1 MNNRDTIVAPST
13 PYGESGLAVIRLS
26 GDDALVNSSFL
37 FNNKKLKNRYA
48 HHCKL
53 YSAGQLIDDVIVTF
67 FKAPHSFTG
76 ENIIEISCH
85 GSVAIVNKI
94 IKLLISADCRLA
106 EPGEFTKRA
115 FLNGK
120 IDLLQAESIASI
132 ISSKSEVN
140 IKNQQRILSG
150 ELSNILIKIRNDLIN
165 LISFIEHQLDINEED
180 EIDQTSKLVDLLT
193 TIISPLLKLKNSYNR
208 GKMFELGIK
217 IAITGK
223 PNVGKSTLFNALID
237 SDHAITSNLPGTT
250 RDILTSEFVLQ
261 GVPITL
267 YDTAGIR
274 ESDNIIERMGV
285 EKALKLIKGSDI
297 NIVIFDS
304 IDKEALNY
312 DQKKSILILNKCD
325 NLNQSVIKKGIVHCS
340 IINSVGI
347 DIILD
352 MIIKKINTTKSSSN
366 STFISSF
373 RQSEL
378 INNSYNILSKT
389 LNIIKTEMID
399 LEIISFELRESLS
412 NFDVLLGK
420 TTPDDIINNIFSK
433 MCVGK

>member
-1 MNNRDTIVAPST
+1 
-13 PYGESGLAVIRLS
+13 
-26 GDDALVNSSFL
+26 
-37 FNNKKLKNRYA
+37 
-48 HHCKL
+48 
-53 YSAGQLIDDVIVTF
+53 
-67 FKAPHSFTG
+67 
-76 ENIIEISCH
+76 
-85 GSVAIVNKI
+85 
-94 IKLLISADCRLA
+94 
-106 EPGEFTKRA
+106 
-115 FLNGK
+115 
-120 IDLLQAESIASI
+120 
-132 ISSKSEVN
+132 SKSEVN

-180 EIDQTSKLVDLLT
+180 EIDQTSKLIDVLT
-193 TIISPLLKLKNSYNR
+193 NIISPLLKLKNSYNR

-217 IAITGK
+217 VAITGK
-223 PNVGKSTLFNALID
+223 PNVGKSTLFNALIN

-250 RDILTSEFVLQ
+250 RDILSSDFVLQ

-274 ESDNIIERMGV
+274 ESENIIEKRGV
-285 EKALKLIKGSDI
+285 EKALNLIKRSDI

-304 IDKEALNY
+304 LNGKALNY
-312 DQKKSILILNKCD
+312 DQKKNILILNKCD
-325 NLNQSVIKKGIVHCS
+325 DLSKSVIKKGIIHSS
-340 IINSVGI
+340 IINGVGI
-347 DIILD
+347 DTILD

-366 STFISSF
+366 STFVSSF

-378 INNSYNILSKT
+378 INNSYNILSNT

-399 LEIISFELRESLS
+399 LEIVSFELRESL
-412 NFDVLLGK
+412 NDFDVLLGK

>member
-150 ELSNILIKIRNDLIN
+150 ELSNILINIRNDLIN

-217 IAITGK
+217 VAITGK

-267 YDTAGIR
+267 
-274 ESDNIIERMGV
+274 
-285 EKALKLIKGSDI
+285 
-297 NIVIFDS
+297 
-304 IDKEALNY
+304 
-312 DQKKSILILNKCD
+312 
-325 NLNQSVIKKGIVHCS
+325 
-340 IINSVGI
+340 
-347 DIILD
+347 
-352 MIIKKINTTKSSSN
+352 
-366 STFISSF
+366 
-373 RQSEL
+373 
-378 INNSYNILSKT
+378 
-389 LNIIKTEMID
+389 
-399 LEIISFELRESLS
+399 
-412 NFDVLLGK
+412 
-420 TTPDDIINNIFSK
+420 
-433 MCVGK
+433 